1 MSTTTDEAIKSVLA
15 RLRTYVGTGET
26 PPGSND
32 NFIVRWYN
40 SNVEAIGKGPWC
52 EMTNTWAMWT
62 SGFKELKKGRAYTP
76 WACEDAQ
83 KGVNGSSWHWGT
95 HGMRAGDEVYYDW
108 AGHKGDTKYVDHTG
122 TVEKIMG
129 DGTFYVFEGNKN
141 NRLVR
146 IRRDGTFVVG
156 YIRFDWSRV
165 APVVVTPQPPKPPTP
180 KYPTKALTKKIQN
193 LLKVTSDGQW
203 GPHTDER
210 ARRLRNA
217 ARAKLG
223 WPKKTKVGFD
233 VEDVQTVTGAT
244 VDGDW
249 GPNSQAHLTAWVNKF
264 QKLAGVTAD
273 GVWGPKTDNAFL
285 TIRKMNNNNY

>member
-1 MSTTTDEAIKSVLA
+1 MSTADSIKAVLT
-15 RLRTYVGTGET
+15 RLRNYVGTGET

-40 SNVEAIGKGPWC
+40 ANVAAIGRGPWC

-62 SGFKELKKGRAYTP
+62 SGFKTLKKGRAYTP

-95 HGMRAGDEVYYDW
+95 KGMRAGDEVYYDW
-108 AGHKGDTKYVDHTG
+108 AGNKGDVKYVDHTG
-122 TVEKIMG
+122 TVEKVMG
-129 DGTFYVFEGNKN
+129 DGTFYVFEGNKDDK
-141 NRLVR
+141 LVR
-146 IRRDGTFVVG
+146 IRRDGRFVVG

-165 APVVVTPQPPKPPTP
+165 PGTGVVEHPKPPVVQS
-180 KYPTKALTKKIQN
+180 PTKALTKKIQTA
-193 LLKVTSDGQW
+193 LKVTSDGQW

-217 ARAKLG
+217 AMTKAG
-223 WPKKTKVGFD
+223 WPKKSHIGFD
-233 VEDVQTVTGAT
+233 IRDVQEVTGAG
-244 VDGDW
+244 VDGVW

-285 TIRKMNNNNY
+285 VIRKKNNNNY